1 MFTNRLAIAAGIAAL
16 GTSAYAQ
23 SSVTVYGNMDIAISR
38 TNNGSGTTLP
48 GGAGAGLSSQG
59 RTTLD
64 SGVGPGSRIGFRGR
78 EDLGGGL
85 AAVFVAEM
93 GVGADTGAIQQ
104 GGLGFGRQVF
114 VGLSGK
120 DWTLTAGRQYS
131 PLDVG
136 FGTNEARFG
145 LWWGNAVGASGHGL
159 YPGLGSAPG
168 SGTFTA
174 GSRIDNSL
182 MGSMK
187 FGPVTARLMIG
198 MGNENVEGTGR
209 LINPHLAYVSGRV
222 NVQAS
227 ILRQRAPIGLLATG
241 APNAWMTEKLLN
253 GAYDFGAFT
262 LMGGIYTF
270 EGPPVASR
278 AAIATPG
285 AVGASPFA
293 YGWDDTRT
301 VYLGARVPLGTQNH
315 LSMSLSRHTYN
326 YATGPDGNGTTI
338 GILGEHL
345 LSKRTTIYASFGK
358 VINDTRARTPL
369 ISTITA
375 VVPNGFG
382 SDPSAISL
390 GMRHQF

>member
-1 MFTNRLAIAAGIAAL
+1 MFTNRLAIAACMAAL

-23 SSVTVYGNMDIAISR
+23 SSVTLYGNMDMAITR
-38 TNNGSGTTLP
+38 TSNGSGTTLP
-48 GGAGAGLSSQG
+48 GGTVATPRSQG

-85 AAVFVAEM
+85 AAVFLAEM
-93 GVGADTGAIQQ
+93 GFAVDTGVAQQ
-104 GGLGFGRQVF
+104 GGLAFGRQVF
-114 VGLSGK
+114 VGLNGK
-120 DWTLTAGRQYS
+120 NWTLTAGRQYS

-136 FGTNEARFG
+136 FGTNEGQFG

-182 MGSMK
+182 MGSMT
-187 FGPVTARLMIG
+187 FGPVTARLMVAA
-198 MGNENVEGTGR
+198 GNENAEGTGR
-209 LINPHLAYVSGRV
+209 FINPHLAYVSGPL

-227 ILRQRAPIGLLATG
+227 IARQRAPIGLLAAG
-241 APNAWMTEKLLN
+241 ASNAWMTEKLLN
-253 GAYDFGAFT
+253 AAYDFGAFK
-262 LMGGIYTF
+262 LMGGIVTF
-270 EGPPVASR
+270 DGIPVASR
-278 AAIATPG
+278 SAVATPG

-293 YGWDDTRT
+293 YGWDDMRT
-301 VYLGARVPLGTQNH
+301 VYLGAQVPLGARNK
-315 LSMSLSRHTYN
+315 LSVSLARQTYD
-326 YATGPDGNGTTI
+326 YATGPDGRGTSI

-369 ISTITA
+369 IATITA

-390 GMRHQF
+390 GIRHQF